1 MYKSVELYNK
11 PEEKMMDSNYSEMTS
26 FQHSFLC
33 GLMKENRPKKIV
45 EVGVS
50 AGGTTGVILHC
61 LKMLNIKSEM
71 YSVDL
76 EERWYRN
83 KKYQTGFSAKEILE
97 HLECG
102 GY

>member
-1 MYKSVELYNK
+1 
-11 PEEKMMDSNYSEMTS
+11 MTS

-76 EERWYRN
+76 EER
-83 KKYQTGFSAKEILE
+83 
-97 HLECG
+97 
-102 GY
+102 